1 MIKTQ
6 DLKLQMDELTKQND
20 MVLIELEQVK
30 KMLIN
35 GSQNSQGT
43 QSQQPSAS
51 DGQQDQDQTQGQ
63 RQGQGQGQGQDQQSA
78 SQGQEQNSNQDSNQS
93 QPQGQSQSG
102 QSQGQG
108 QSAQSQSQ
116 GQSGQGQDQSQSQ
129 GQANG
134 SNSQQVTD
142 LANELLKIKDL
153 VEKLEQKTSQYVSS
167 QSNGTLTEK
176 DAVNLILTLMN
187 GMVDWASEFVSSKA
201 SSNGQLQ

>member
-35 GSQNSQGT
+35 SSQSTQGSQ
-43 QSQQPSAS
+43 
-51 DGQQDQDQTQGQ
+51 GQQQFNNSSSDQQTSDSNQQ
-63 RQGQGQGQGQDQQSA
+63 AQGQDQN
-78 SQGQEQNSNQDSNQS
+78 QNKKA
-93 QPQGQSQSG
+93 
-102 QSQGQG
+102 GQG
-108 QSAQSQSQ
+108 DA
-116 GQSGQGQDQSQSQ
+116 
-129 GQANG
+129 
-134 SNSQQVTD
+134 NSQQVTD
-142 LANELLKIKDL
+142 LANDLLKIKDL

-187 GMVDWASEFVSSKA
+187 GMVDWASEFVSSRA
-201 SSNGQLQ
+201 SSNGQVQ

>member
-35 GSQNSQGT
+35 SSQSSQGN
-43 QSQQPSAS
+43 Q
-51 DGQQDQDQTQGQ
+51 GQQQFNNSSS
-63 RQGQGQGQGQDQQSA
+63 DQQA
-78 SQGQEQNSNQDSNQS
+78 SDSNQ
-93 QPQGQSQSG
+93 QAQGQNQDQNQNQSKRA
-102 QSQGQG
+102 GQG
-108 QSAQSQSQ
+108 
-116 GQSGQGQDQSQSQ
+116 D
-129 GQANG
+129 ANG
-134 SNSQQVTD
+134 QQVTD
-142 LANELLKIKDL
+142 LANDLLKIKDL

-187 GMVDWASEFVSSKA
+187 GMVDWASEFVSSRA
-201 SSNGQLQ
+201 SSNGQVQ

>member
-30 KMLIN
+30 KMLISSAQ
-35 GSQNSQGT
+35 GSQDSQG
-43 QSQQPSAS
+43 QQQASSS
-51 DGQQDQDQTQGQ
+51 DGTAASNNSTQDTS
-63 RQGQGQGQGQDQQSA
+63 QGQGQGQGQS
-78 SQGQEQNSNQDSNQS
+78 
-93 QPQGQSQSG
+93 

-108 QSAQSQSQ
+108 QSQAQ
-116 GQSGQGQDQSQSQ
+116 GQPQGQNQNQ
-129 GQANG
+129 GQNQG
-134 SNSQQVTD
+134 QNMKSDQGNSNNQQVTD

-153 VEKLEQKTSQYVSS
+153 VVKLEQKTSQYVSS
-167 QSNGTLTEK
+167 QSNGSLTEK

-201 SSNGQLQ
+201 SSNGQVQ

>member
-30 KMLIN
+30 KMLGN
-35 GSQNSQGT
+35 NSQGSQSAKST
-43 QSQQPSAS
+43 QSNKS
-51 DGQQDQDQTQGQ
+51 D
-63 RQGQGQGQGQDQQSA
+63 
-78 SQGQEQNSNQDSNQS
+78 QNN
-93 QPQGQSQSG
+93 
-102 QSQGQG
+102 
-108 QSAQSQSQ
+108 QSAQS
-116 GQSGQGQDQSQSQ
+116 SQSDQ
-129 GQANG
+129 DPQSTQTTKG
-134 SNSQQVTD
+134 SNAQPQAANDSGSQQVSD
-142 LANELLKIKDL
+142 LANDLLKIKDL

-167 QSNGTLTEK
+167 QSNGTLNEK

>member
-30 KMLIN
+30 KMLTN
-35 GSQNSQGT
+35 SSGNSQS
-43 QSQQPSAS
+43 SQGS
-51 DGQQDQDQTQGQ
+51 
-63 RQGQGQGQGQDQQSA
+63 GQGQQQQA
-78 SQGQEQNSNQDSNQS
+78 
-93 QPQGQSQSG
+93 QSG
-102 QSQGQG
+102 RGRMQV
-108 QSAQSQSQ
+108 SAPNQQA
-116 GQSGQGQDQSQSQ
+116 QGQDQSQDQSLGKNA
-129 GQANG
+129 GQSASNG
-134 SNSQQVTD
+134 PQVMD

-167 QSNGTLTEK
+167 QTDGTLTEK

>member
-35 GSQNSQGT
+35 SSQSIQ
-43 QSQQPSAS
+43 
-51 DGQQDQDQTQGQ
+51 
-63 RQGQGQGQGQDQQSA
+63 A
-78 SQGQEQNSNQDSNQS
+78 SQGQQQLTNSSSDQQTSDLNQQ
-93 QPQGQSQSG
+93 
-102 QSQGQG
+102 
-108 QSAQSQSQ
+108 A
-116 GQSGQGQDQSQSQ
+116 QGQDPNQNLNQNKRV
-129 GQANG
+129 GQVNANG
-134 SNSQQVTD
+134 QQVTD
-142 LANELLKIKDL
+142 LANDLLKIKDL

-187 GMVDWASEFVSSKA
+187 GMVDWASEFVSSRA
-201 SSNGQLQ
+201 SSNGQVQ

>member
-30 KMLIN
+30 KMLLSN
-35 GSQNSQGT
+35 SQASQTTQSSQNSQNL
-43 QSQQPSAS
+43 QSSQ
-51 DGQQDQDQTQGQ
+51 
-63 RQGQGQGQGQDQQSA
+63 A
-78 SQGQEQNSNQDSNQS
+78 SQAFNSNQQDA
-93 QPQGQSQSG
+93 
-102 QSQGQG
+102 SQGQG
-108 QSAQSQSQ
+108 QVQAQKQSNLA
-116 GQSGQGQDQSQSQ
+116 GQNDS
-129 GQANG
+129 NG
-134 SNSQQVTD
+134 QQVTD

-167 QSNGTLTEK
+167 QSNGTLDEK

>member
-35 GSQNSQGT
+35 SSQSSQGSQVQQQFNNS
-43 QSQQPSAS
+43 SSDQPTS
-51 DGQQDQDQTQGQ
+51 
-63 RQGQGQGQGQDQQSA
+63 
-78 SQGQEQNSNQDSNQS
+78 DSNQLA
-93 QPQGQSQSG
+93 QGQNQNQNQNQNKRG
-102 QSQGQG
+102 AQG
-108 QSAQSQSQ
+108 
-116 GQSGQGQDQSQSQ
+116 D
-129 GQANG
+129 ANA
-134 SNSQQVTD
+134 QQVTD
-142 LANELLKIKDL
+142 LANDLLKIKDL

-187 GMVDWASEFVSSKA
+187 GMVDWASEFVSSRA
-201 SSNGQLQ
+201 SSNGQVQ

>member
-43 QSQQPSAS
+43 QAQQPSAS

-63 RQGQGQGQGQDQQSA
+63 RQGQGQGQDQQSA

-102 QSQGQG
+102 QSG
-108 QSAQSQSQ
+108 QS
-116 GQSGQGQDQSQSQ
+116 QGQDQSQSQ
-129 GQANG
+129 GKTNG

>member
-35 GSQNSQGT
+35 SSQSSQGSQVQQQFNNS
-43 QSQQPSAS
+43 SSDQPTS
-51 DGQQDQDQTQGQ
+51 
-63 RQGQGQGQGQDQQSA
+63 
-78 SQGQEQNSNQDSNQS
+78 DSNQ
-93 QPQGQSQSG
+93 QAQGQNQN
-102 QSQGQG
+102 QNKRAAQG
-108 QSAQSQSQ
+108 
-116 GQSGQGQDQSQSQ
+116 D
-129 GQANG
+129 ANG
-134 SNSQQVTD
+134 QQVTD
-142 LANELLKIKDL
+142 LANDLLKIKDL

-187 GMVDWASEFVSSKA
+187 GMVDWASEFVSSRA
-201 SSNGQLQ
+201 SSNGQVQ

>member
-20 MVLIELEQVK
+20 LVLIELEQVK
-30 KMLIN
+30 KMLLG
-35 GSQNSQGT
+35 GSQNSQGGQNQQQQASDSGQQQAQGQDPA
-43 QSQQPSAS
+43 QSQDQAQSQ
-51 DGQQDQDQTQGQ
+51 GQSQDQAQS
-63 RQGQGQGQGQDQQSA
+63 QGQGQGQA
-78 SQGQEQNSNQDSNQS
+78 QGQQAGQNGNSGNQVS
-93 QPQGQSQSG
+93 
-102 QSQGQG
+102 
-108 QSAQSQSQ
+108 
-116 GQSGQGQDQSQSQ
+116 
-129 GQANG
+129 
-134 SNSQQVTD
+134 D

-167 QSNGTLTEK
+167 QSNNGTLTEK

>member
-20 MVLIELEQVK
+20 LVLIELEQVK
-30 KMLIN
+30 KMLLG
-35 GSQNSQGT
+35 GSQSSQGGQNQQQASNSG
-43 QSQQPSAS
+43 QSQAQGE
-51 DGQQDQDQTQGQ
+51 DQGQNQDQAQSQAQGQ
-63 RQGQGQGQGQDQQSA
+63 DQGQGQAQ
-78 SQGQEQNSNQDSNQS
+78 
-93 QPQGQSQSG
+93 G

-108 QSAQSQSQ
+108 QQA
-116 GQSGQGQDQSQSQ
+116 GQNG
-129 GQANG
+129 ANG
-134 SNSQQVTD
+134 QQVSD

-167 QSNGTLTEK
+167 QSNNGTLTEK

>member
-35 GSQNSQGT
+35 SSQSSQGSQGQQQFNNSSSDQQTSVSNQQAQG
-43 QSQQPSAS
+43 
-51 DGQQDQDQTQGQ
+51 QDQDQNQNQ
-63 RQGQGQGQGQDQQSA
+63 NKRAGQGD
-78 SQGQEQNSNQDSNQS
+78 
-93 QPQGQSQSG
+93 
-102 QSQGQG
+102 
-108 QSAQSQSQ
+108 
-116 GQSGQGQDQSQSQ
+116 
-129 GQANG
+129 ANG
-134 SNSQQVTD
+134 QQVTD
-142 LANELLKIKDL
+142 LANDLLKIKDL

-201 SSNGQLQ
+201 SSNGQVQ

>member
-20 MVLIELEQVK
+20 LVLIELEQVK
-30 KMLIN
+30 KMLLG
-35 GSQNSQGT
+35 GSQNSQGG
-43 QSQQPSAS
+43 QNQQQQAS
-51 DGQQDQDQTQGQ
+51 DSGQQQAQGE
-63 RQGQGQGQGQDQQSA
+63 D
-78 SQGQEQNSNQDSNQS
+78 
-93 QPQGQSQSG
+93 QGQSQD
-102 QSQGQG
+102 Q
-108 QSAQSQSQ
+108 AQSQSQ
-116 GQSGQGQDQSQSQ
+116 SQNQNQEQSQ
-129 GQANG
+129 GQAQSQAQGQGQQAGQNG
-134 SNSQQVTD
+134 ASGQQVSD

-167 QSNGTLTEK
+167 QSNNGTLTEK

>member
-35 GSQNSQGT
+35 SSQSTQGSQ
-43 QSQQPSAS
+43 
-51 DGQQDQDQTQGQ
+51 GQQQFNNSSSDQQTSDSNQQ
-63 RQGQGQGQGQDQQSA
+63 AQGQDQN
-78 SQGQEQNSNQDSNQS
+78 QNKKA
-93 QPQGQSQSG
+93 
-102 QSQGQG
+102 GQG
-108 QSAQSQSQ
+108 
-116 GQSGQGQDQSQSQ
+116 D
-129 GQANG
+129 ANG
-134 SNSQQVTD
+134 QQVTD
-142 LANELLKIKDL
+142 LANDLLKIKDL

-187 GMVDWASEFVSSKA
+187 GMVDWASEFVSSRA
-201 SSNGQLQ
+201 SSNGQVQ

>member
-20 MVLIELEQVK
+20 LVLIELEQVK
-30 KMLIN
+30 KMLLG
-35 GSQNSQGT
+35 GSQNSQGGQNQQQASNSG
-43 QSQQPSAS
+43 QSQAQGE
-51 DGQQDQDQTQGQ
+51 DQGQNQDQAQSQAQGQ
-63 RQGQGQGQGQDQQSA
+63 GQDQGQDQGQGQGQGQQA
-78 SQGQEQNSNQDSNQS
+78 GQN
-93 QPQGQSQSG
+93 G
-102 QSQGQG
+102 
-108 QSAQSQSQ
+108 
-116 GQSGQGQDQSQSQ
+116 
-129 GQANG
+129 ANG
-134 SNSQQVTD
+134 QQVSD

-167 QSNGTLTEK
+167 QSNNGTLTEK